1 MKDSGDYS
9 ELIEYLDKKFQET
22 ATKKDLE
29 RFATKEDLD
38 RFATKEELY
47 LMRDEFRRDIADLN
61 QKFDQA
67 MNSLDRIANLLERQ
81 YQEQVALGAKVDRHE
96 IWIKQLA
103 EKLGTKLEY

>member
-1 MKDSGDYS
+1 MKDSGDHS

-22 ATKKDLE
+22 ATKKDLD
-29 RFATKEDLD
+29 RFATKEDIEYL
-38 RFATKEELY
+38 ATKEELY
-47 LMRDEFRRDIADLN
+47 LVRDEFRKDIADLN
-61 QKFDQA
+61 KKFDQV

-103 EKLGTKLEY
+103 KSLGTKLDY